1 MKRAFLAFL
10 CVGLLAV
17 AGSLVMAQSDYGS
30 SDQPA
35 TDTSTSN
42 TDTGTTTGTTS
53 DTTDPTRH
61 MDTTAT
67 DTTTDTSTQDHKTLP
82 ATASNLPL
90 ILATGLL
97 ALGGIAVLRVF
108 RNQYAR

>member
-35 TDTSTSN
+35 